1 MKFTLIIAITM
12 SLITVDL
19 HATIKDEYNKI
30 YNKLKHAIDSKEIP
44 NLKKDDKN
52 DKLQT
57 KSTKKFI
64 KKAKKK
70 KDTDKEINDYIMSHF
85 VYEDDGGDIYIT
97 ESKKYY
103 IVGGY
108 STSEDSG
115 ISSTES
121 MLTAQKKAMHNGFA
135 IILDNKGISS
145 EYFTKEDIEKIF
157 AKGVAE
163 NENYGVTKYTA
174 RYDLYYDKD
183 ALNNTISQKI
193 KMLMR
198 LGYDERGDNMR
209 DIFGYFTIH
218 NKQEWYV
225 FEKAIKSIESL
236 NYNII
241 GISKAKALIKISSKN
256 KETNIVDDLKN
267 AKIKADLYDDKF
279 IFSFY
284 ES

>member
-1 MKFTLIIAITM
+1 MKFTLIIAI
-12 SLITVDL
+12 LIHLTASDL

-30 YNKLKHAIDSKEIP
+30 YNKLKHAIESKEVP
-44 NLKKDDKN
+44 NLKKEEKHN
-52 DKLQT
+52 EPQAK
-57 KSTKKFI
+57 KKFTKKPP
-64 KKAKKK
+64 KKK

-85 VYEDDGGDIYIT
+85 LHEDDGGDVYIT

-108 STSEDSG
+108 NTSEDSG

-121 MLTAQKKAMHNGFA
+121 MLTAQRKAMHNGFA
-135 IILDNKGISS
+135 IILDNKGISN

-183 ALNNTISQKI
+183 ALNNTVSQKI
-193 KMLMR
+193 KMLMK

-209 DIFGYFTIH
+209 DLFGYFTIQ
-218 NKQEWYV
+218 NKQNWYV
-225 FEKAIKSIESL
+225 FEKTIKSINSL

-256 KETNIVDDLKN
+256 KSTNIVDELKN

-284 ES
+284 EV